1 MMTFGQ
7 VSDINNLNNEITDL
21 LKSKPINKQL
31 LNFKHKDINYF
42 FDNQVSLNYI
52 TQVKMTVVHFVT
64 QLINE
69 YFKQFYG
76 TTENKWN
83 KDTQL
88 IFLSPHET
96 FNFQKRYKEKDH
108 KLPLFLVRFRNEPV
122 TKNFR
127 SPLLYKSNSESF
139 MFDTKEN
146 TKKFLEEQYLELY
159 QNDNPDYSKEK
170 FKNYIFPT
178 LYYDQVDQLC
188 NIDLQVI
195 QETQREL
202 SNLFSIMNTSIFQNE
217 KQKYNYQLQIDSF
230 LKTTNNDLSSLQ
242 DRFYFPLFYIINYY
256 VTWQQYSNS
265 TVLDSQ
271 NEWNLQKQMYT
282 FKFES
287 YPMTRFNL
295 SQSLLNI
302 GLKYEDTL
310 DQIQEV
316 E

>member
-1 MMTFGQ
+1 
-7 VSDINNLNNEITDL
+7 
-21 LKSKPINKQL
+21 
-31 LNFKHKDINYF
+31 
-42 FDNQVSLNYI
+42 
-52 TQVKMTVVHFVT
+52 
-64 QLINE
+64 
-69 YFKQFYG
+69 
-76 TTENKWN
+76 
-83 KDTQL
+83 
-88 IFLSPHET
+88 
-96 FNFQKRYKEKDH
+96 
-108 KLPLFLVRFRNEPV
+108 
-122 TKNFR
+122 
-127 SPLLYKSNSESF
+127 
-139 MFDTKEN
+139 
-146 TKKFLEEQYLELY
+146 
-159 QNDNPDYSKEK
+159 
-170 FKNYIFPT
+170 
-178 LYYDQVDQLC
+178 
-188 NIDLQVI
+188 
-195 QETQREL
+195 
-202 SNLFSIMNTSIFQNE
+202 MNTSIFQNE